1 MIQLKNKQMI
11 IAVKKHELLNLQ
23 KYLQKN
29 LMKALVHQV
38 TTDFMANQRSGTKAQ
53 KNRSAVS
60 GGGAKPRP
68 QKGSGR
74 ARAGTTRSPIWRT
87 GGVTFAAQPKDY
99 NKKINKKMYKGALNC
114 IFNELLKRERLFLSD
129 SLNFAEKKTKLGKE
143 LLDRL
148 KITNALFISTENN
161 ANVFFSLRNIKNISV
176 IDYKDINPHILMK
189 HDNIVI
195 DKNVLEHIR
204 KGNYSMN
211 TQRLANIIVSPRIS
225 EKATMRA
232 DLENQHVF
240 SVLKDAT
247 KPEVKKAVELMFD
260 VKVKSVRLMNV
271 QGKLTRIGRT
281 FGKRK
286 DWKKAYVRLQEGFDI
301 NYGEEEVTK

>member
-1 MIQLKNKQMI
+1 
-11 IAVKKHELLNLQ
+11 
-23 KYLQKN
+23 
-29 LMKALVHQV
+29 MK
-38 TTDFMANQRSGTKAQ
+38 
-53 KNRSAVS
+53 
-60 GGGAKPRP
+60 
-68 QKGSGR
+68 
-74 ARAGTTRSPIWRT
+74 
-87 GGVTFAAQPKDY
+87 
-99 NKKINKKMYKGALNC
+99 
-114 IFNELLKRERLFLSD
+114 
-129 SLNFAEKKTKLGKE
+129 
-143 LLDRL
+143 
-148 KITNALFISTENN
+148 
-161 ANVFFSLRNIKNISV
+161 
-176 IDYKDINPHILMK
+176 
-189 HDNIVI
+189 
-195 DKNVLEHIR
+195 
-204 KGNYSMN
+204 

-301 NYGEEEVTK
+301 NYGEEEATK

>member
-1 MIQLKNKQMI
+1 
-11 IAVKKHELLNLQ
+11 
-23 KYLQKN
+23 
-29 LMKALVHQV
+29 
-38 TTDFMANQRSGTKAQ
+38 
-53 KNRSAVS
+53 
-60 GGGAKPRP
+60 
-68 QKGSGR
+68 
-74 ARAGTTRSPIWRT
+74 
-87 GGVTFAAQPKDY
+87 
-99 NKKINKKMYKGALNC
+99 
-114 IFNELLKRERLFLSD
+114 
-129 SLNFAEKKTKLGKE
+129 
-143 LLDRL
+143 
-148 KITNALFISTENN
+148 
-161 ANVFFSLRNIKNISV
+161 
-176 IDYKDINPHILMK
+176 
-189 HDNIVI
+189 
-195 DKNVLEHIR
+195 
-204 KGNYSMN
+204 MN

-271 QGKLTRIGRT
+271 QGKLTRIGST